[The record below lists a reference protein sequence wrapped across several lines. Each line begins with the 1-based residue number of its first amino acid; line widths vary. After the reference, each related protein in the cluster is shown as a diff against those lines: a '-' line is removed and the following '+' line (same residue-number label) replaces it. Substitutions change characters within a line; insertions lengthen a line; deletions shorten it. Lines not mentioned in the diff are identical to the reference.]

1 MSHRRMT
8 LGGLLAAGTVASLVA
23 VAVPTAGAD
32 NRTTI
37 GEGPDRLYGA
47 NALSGAS
54 AKVLAAELGSDTTQF
69 VLEVEGVDAPA
80 GTTFGAHIHTQ
91 PCGPSPADAGGHY
104 VDGDARGSLLHRE
117 VWLDFSVDAYG
128 RARSVATRDWA
139 VTNRSDRSVVLHVV
153 GTDHATG
160 AAGAR
165 LACIDLDA

>member
-1 MSHRRMT
+1 MSLRRIG
-8 LGGLLAAGTVASLVA
+8 LGGVLAATTVATIVA
-23 VAVPTAGAD
+23 VTVPSAGAD
-32 NRTTI
+32 GTTTI
-37 GEGPDRLYGA
+37 GEGPDRVYGT

-54 AKVLAAELGSDTTQF
+54 AKVSAADLGSDTTRL

-80 GTTFGAHIHTQ
+80 GTEFGAHVHVN

-104 VDGDARGSLLHRE
+104 GDGDAGGTLRHRE
-117 VWLDFSVDAYG
+117 VWLDFSVDAHRRG
-128 RARSVATRDWA
+128 RAVATRDWA
-139 VTNRSDRSVVLHVV
+139 VADRVDRSIVLHVL